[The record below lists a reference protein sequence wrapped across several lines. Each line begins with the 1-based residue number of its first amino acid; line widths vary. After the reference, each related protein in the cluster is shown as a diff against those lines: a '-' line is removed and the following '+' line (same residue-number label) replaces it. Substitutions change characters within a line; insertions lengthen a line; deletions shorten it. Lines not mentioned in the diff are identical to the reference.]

1 MKQYNFVP
9 AALTSSS
16 STSPGTKKSSVK
28 SSITANNNNNN
39 HSSSSSSKMLRSPA
53 HIVGPPNGAGG
64 MMGLHQTP
72 PPHARTSLFD
82 SCHRKIR
89 FIGSSPFALFGTL
102 VA

>member
-39 HSSSSSSKMLRSPA
+39 HSSSSSKMLRSPA

>member
-1 MKQYNFVP
+1 
-9 AALTSSS
+9 
-16 STSPGTKKSSVK
+16 
-28 SSITANNNNNN
+28 
-39 HSSSSSSKMLRSPA
+39 MLRSPA
-53 HIVGPPNGAGG
+53 HIVGPTSGAGG
-64 MMGLHQTP
+64 IMGLHHTQTP

>member
-1 MKQYNFVP
+1 MNENK
-9 AALTSSS
+9 
-16 STSPGTKKSSVK
+16 SVK
-28 SSITANNNNNN
+28 IDLLKCNLVVAINKRA
-39 HSSSSSSKMLRSPA
+39 KMLRSPA
-53 HIVGPPNGAGG
+53 HIVGPSNGAGG
-64 MMGLHQTP
+64 IMSLHHPSSP